1 MNHPTEQE
9 WMAFL
14 YNEGSAQARQEW
26 KLHLAGCPAC
36 QQTVQKWR
44 EVMGGL
50 TAWRIAGQPNTH
62 KHRLTWMKVAA
73 VAMFAIGLGF
83 AAGLRAGWSGP
94 NAEQLKAQLEPE
106 LRTRLQQQLASD
118 LTRQLTAEWQSA
130 LDKTRAQISDDLRQY
145 QAQQLTAYA
154 LLRRDLENLA
164 VATQTAI
171 GRTYQQLGQ
180 LTTYNQPGNES
191 LIPANDSKLKM
202 P

>member
-1 MNHPTEQE
+1 MNHPTEQD
-9 WMAFL
+9 WMDFL
-14 YNEGSAQARQEW
+14 YNEGSPQARHEW
-26 KLHLAGCPAC
+26 KQHLAGCATC
-36 QQTVQKWR
+36 QQSVQKWQ
-44 EVMGGL
+44 EVMGSL
-50 TAWRIAGQPNTH
+50 TAWRTAGQPTAQA
-62 KHRLTWMKVAA
+62 HRFNWAKTAA
-73 VAMFAIGLGF
+73 VALVAVGLGF
-83 AAGLRAGWSGP
+83 AVGTRMGSGP
-94 NAEQLKAQLEPE
+94 NLEQLKAQLEPE

-118 LTRQLTAEWQSA
+118 LTRQLTAEWQSG

-145 QAQQLTAYA
+145 QSQQLTAYA

-180 LTTYNQPGNES
+180 LTSYNQSGNES